1 MGLRRTA
8 HLIGFS
14 VLILLTLA
22 VVPVLHRAVV
32 AGDAAVN
39 LRFPSADG
47 AGELLPGQIAVVC
60 ADGIGG
66 RQRIVRQLVV
76 LRDLTDQRRRCPPI
90 GQLFAQEG
98 VEHRAAGIEGLELV
112 LYVQGGE
119 HVLRVAHRQVAGIGV
134 VGRPALVGGDDIGV
148 LCLIVLGKAI
158 GGGLGRGG
166 LQIVEVAILLLI
178 IAQPLPHVLQHPN
191 GKVLRLLMGEVLAE
205 PVGVQ
210 ARLIHA
216 DETDGGKVIVEAAEI
231 AFGVGV
237 QPLLHQPPDGSALDL
252 QTAGSNVHHVIQPG
266 EEIRFILGKIGN
278 TGQIDG
284 HNPHGAGRLAAA
296 EEAAA
301 LFPQFPEVQAQAAA
315 HAAHVAGLHVGV
327 DVVGEI
333 RHAVFGGHLKEQ
345 PVVLRLGPVEV
356 LGDGIGRDG
365 ILEAAAVGVAF
376 DHDLDECLV
385 DHVHLRLAVA
395 IGKVHGLAAYDT
407 RLTGQIG
414 GYGPVQSDV

>member
-1 MGLRRTA
+1 
-8 HLIGFS
+8 
-14 VLILLTLA
+14 
-22 VVPVLHRAVV
+22 
-32 AGDAAVN
+32 
-39 LRFPSADG
+39 
-47 AGELLPGQIAVVC
+47 
-60 ADGIGG
+60 
-66 RQRIVRQLVV
+66 
-76 LRDLTDQRRRCPPI
+76 
-90 GQLFAQEG
+90 
-98 VEHRAAGIEGLELV
+98 
-112 LYVQGGE
+112 
-119 HVLRVAHRQVAGIGV
+119 
-134 VGRPALVGGDDIGV
+134 
-148 LCLIVLGKAI
+148 
-158 GGGLGRGG
+158 
-166 LQIVEVAILLLI
+166 
-178 IAQPLPHVLQHPN
+178 
-191 GKVLRLLMGEVLAE
+191 MGEVLAE

-216 DETDGGKVIVEAAEI
+216 DEADGGKVIVEAAEI

-237 QPLLHQPPDGSALDL
+237 QPLLHQPPDGGAFDL

-266 EEIRFILGKIGN
+266 EEIRFIFGKIRN

-284 HNPHGAGRLAAA
+284 HNAHGAGRLAAA

-327 DVVGEI
+327 DVVGEV
-333 RHAVFGGHLKEQ
+333 RRAVFGGHLKEQ
-345 PVVLRLGPVEV
+345 PVVLRLGPVKV
-356 LGDGIGRDG
+356 LGDGIGGDG

-395 IGKVHGLAAYDT
+395 IGKTHGLAAHDT